1 MKFAVRGLAAALLAG
16 VAGCAGA
23 AEQSYPNRPL
33 RFVVPFAPGGGA
45 DLMARLAGA
54 KVGEAFGQQVV
65 IDNRAGAAGN
75 IAAEV
80 VAKSAPDGYTL
91 FLPTVAQA
99 ISASLYRKLNY
110 DLMKDFTA
118 VTQLAATP
126 FILAV
131 NLSLPATSVKE
142 LVALA
147 KSQPGK
153 LAYGSSGNGGPSHL
167 GTEMFKARTGI
178 DMRHIPYKGGVPA
191 AIDLMSGQVQVLFNT
206 PPVILPHWRSGRLR
220 ALGVTSLKR
229 IPAAP
234 ELPTVAEAAALP
246 GFEMVTWYGVLVPAG
261 TPASVV
267 TRLHG
272 AFTAALKAP
281 DLRDRLASENLDV
294 VGSTPAE
301 FAAYLKAEVPKWA
314 KVVKESGARVD

>member
-1 MKFAVRGLAAALLAG
+1 MRFPAVIAAALLAG
-16 VAGCAGA
+16 SAIA
-23 AEQSYPNRPL
+23 AEQAYPTRPL

-54 KVGEAFGQQVV
+54 KVAENLGQQVV

-99 ISASLYRKLNY
+99 ISVSLYRKLGY
-110 DLMKDFTA
+110 DLLKDFEP
-118 VTQLAATP
+118 VTQLAETP
-126 FILAV
+126 FVVAV
-131 NLSLPATSVKE
+131 NLSLPATSLKE
-142 LVALA
+142 LIALA
-147 KSQPGK
+147 RSQPGK

-167 GTEMFKARTGI
+167 GTEMFKARAGI

-191 AIDLMSGQVQVLFNT
+191 AIDLMAGQVQVLFNT
-206 PPVILPHWRSGRLR
+206 PPVVLPYWRSGRIR

-234 ELPTVAEAAALP
+234 ELPTVAEAAPLP
-246 GFEMVTWYGVLVPAG
+246 GFEMVTWYGVLLPAG
-261 TPASVV
+261 TPAGVV
-267 TRLHG
+267 RRLHG
-272 AFTAALKAP
+272 AFTSALRSP
-281 DLRDRLASENLDV
+281 DVRDRLASENLDV
-294 VGSTPAE
+294 VGSSPAE
-301 FAAYLKAEVPKWA
+301 FAAYVKAEVPKWA
-314 KVVKESGARVD
+314 KVVKDSGARVD

>member
-1 MKFAVRGLAAALLAG
+1 MRFAVRGPAAVLLAAS
-16 VAGCAGA
+16 VVCAVA
-23 AEQSYPNRPL
+23 AEPAYPIRPL

-54 KVGEAFGQQVV
+54 KVGETLGQQVV

-110 DLMKDFTA
+110 DVLKDFAA

-131 NLSLPATSVKE
+131 NPSLPASSVKE

-153 LAYGSSGNGGPSHL
+153 LSYGSSGNGGPSHL
-167 GTEMFKARTGI
+167 GTEMFKARAGI

-191 AIDLMSGQVQVLFNT
+191 AIDLMAGQVQVLFNT
-206 PPVILPHWRSGRLR
+206 PPVILPHWRSGRMR

-234 ELPTVAEAAALP
+234 ELLTVAEAAALP

-261 TPASVV
+261 TPASVIN
-267 TRLHG
+267 RLHA
-272 AFTAALKAP
+272 AFTAALRAP
-281 DLRDRLASENLDV
+281 DVRDRLSSENLDV
-294 VGSTPAE
+294 VGSSPTE
-301 FAAYLKAEVPKWA
+301 FAAYVKAEVPKWA
-314 KVVKESGARVD
+314 KVVKDSGARVD